1 MEWQL
6 FGYILGTLA
15 ATTPI
20 ADASLLKIGTYNTD
34 NTPNRLLPFL

>member
-6 FGYILGTLA
+6 FGYILA